1 MIEEFMNAARDG
13 DVGLLNL
20 HPELVNV
27 RHDGA
32 TALHFAAINGRI
44 DAVRR
49 LLEHGAALDAKDDE
63 FGMTPVAWANEKGQR
78 AMVDFLLAQGA
89 SIQPFEAA
97 AFGKLDRLQ
106 AFIAADPSVIT
117 QEHEWGTLVHTAC
130 IWGQIEILEWLI
142 SRDASL
148 TQKSP
153 QGLTPLEIARNQA
166 KDGRSHT
173 PIVMD
178 ERKAEIER
186 DCARIAVRLR
196 EASIA
201 L

>member
-1 MIEEFMNAARDG
+1 MIEEFMSAARDG
-13 DVGLLNL
+13 DVGALNL

-32 TALHFAAINGRI
+32 TALHFAAISGRL
-44 DAVRR
+44 DAVRW
-49 LLEHGAALDAKDDE
+49 LLEHGAALDAHDDE
-63 FGMTPVAWANEKGQR
+63 FGMTPLAWANEKGR
-78 AMVDFLLAQGA
+78 HAVVDFLLAQGA

-97 AFGKLDRLQ
+97 AYGKLDRLQ
-106 AFIAADPSVIT
+106 AFVAADPSVLT
-117 QEHEWGTLVHTAC
+117 QEHEWGTVAHAAC

-142 SRDASL
+142 SQGASV
-148 TQKSP
+148 TQKSS
-153 QGLTPLEIARNQA
+153 QGLTPLEIAQRQA

-186 DCARIAVRLR
+186 DCAVIAARL
-196 EASIA
+196 

>member
-1 MIEEFMNAARDG
+1 MSAARDG
-13 DVGLLNL
+13 DVGALNL

-32 TALHFAAINGRI
+32 TALHFAAINGRL
-44 DAVRR
+44 DAVRW
-49 LLEHGAALDAKDDE
+49 LLEHGAMLDAEDDE

-78 AMVDFLLAQGA
+78 SMVDFLLAQGA
-89 SIQPFEAA
+89 SIRPFEAA

-106 AFIAADPSVIT
+106 AFVAADPSVIT
-117 QEHEWGTLVHTAC
+117 QEHEWGTVVHTAC

-142 SRDASL
+142 SQGASL
-148 TQKSP
+148 MQKSS
-153 QGLTPLEIARNQA
+153 QGLTPLEIAERQA

-173 PIVMD
+173 PIVTE

-186 DCARIAVRLR
+186 DCASIAARLR
-196 EASIA
+196 EAVSA
-201 L
+201 S